1 MEHIKENKP
10 NLWLRGKKDTGIDGQ
25 MRRRVY
31 GNANLWVPGRS
42 PESVLSFSAFTIY
55 CFHHAE
61 SLRSSL
67 LANSRNLSYLVL
79 SLTGYTVLSWMLHDL
94 HNRVLMCASHKRIR
108 AVTGKV
114 KCLWSRNQTTAVFME
129 ARSVSPIWVLS
140 KIPKFSELQGK
151 MVRECPP
158 ATPAAPLCYHP
169 AFLAFFKK
177 IIFNLE
183 KSEFIR

>member
-10 NLWLRGKKDTGIDGQ
+10 NVWLRGKKDTGIDGQ

-55 CFHHAE
+55 CFHHGE

-108 AVTGKV
+108 AVTSKV
-114 KCLWSRNQTTAVFME
+114 KCLWSRNQTTAVSME

-140 KIPKFSELQGK
+140 KIPNFSELQGK

-169 AFLAFFKK
+169 TFLAFF
-177 IIFNLE
+177 
-183 KSEFIR
+183 